1 MGEYK
6 IFFKE
11 SVEKDLRSIPKK
23 DLKRILT
30 RIEAL
35 AQEPRPQGYEK
46 LSGQEKYRIRQG
58 TYRIIYSI
66 QEQELTCIFRRKSP
80 LDSDSFRHLI
90 PI

>member
-1 MGEYK
+1 MGEYE

-23 DLKRILT
+23 DLKKILL
-30 RIEAL
+30 RIETL
-35 AQEPRPQGYEK
+35 AKDPRPPVYEK

-66 QEQELTCIFRRKSP
+66 QDQELTVWVVKVGHRK
-80 LDSDSFRHLI
+80 DVYR
-90 PI
+90 

>member
-6 IFFKE
+6 ILFKE

-66 QEQELTCIFRRKSP
+66 QEQELTVWVVKVGHRK
-80 LDSDSFRHLI
+80 DVYR
-90 PI
+90 

>member
-23 DLKRILT
+23 DLKKILT

-66 QEQELTCIFRRKSP
+66 QDQELTVWVVKVRHRK
-80 LDSDSFRHLI
+80 DVYR
-90 PI
+90 

>member
-23 DLKRILT
+23 DLKKILT

-35 AQEPRPQGYEK
+35 AKEPRSQGYEK

-58 TYRIIYSI
+58 TYRIIYSV
-66 QEQELTCIFRRKSP
+66 QDQELTVWVVKVGHRK
-80 LDSDSFRHLI
+80 DVYR
-90 PI
+90 

>member
-23 DLKRILT
+23 NLKKILL
-30 RIEAL
+30 RIETL
-35 AQEPRPQGYEK
+35 AKDPRPPGQEK
-46 LSGQEKYRIRQG
+46 LSGQERYRIRQG

-66 QEQELTCIFRRKSP
+66 QDQELTVWVIKVGHRK
-80 LDSDSFRHLI
+80 DVYR
-90 PI
+90 

>member
-23 DLKRILT
+23 DIKKILT
-30 RIEAL
+30 RIETL
-35 AQEPRPQGYEK
+35 AQEPRPQGCEK

-66 QEQELTCIFRRKSP
+66 QDQELTVWVVKVGHRKEVY
-80 LDSDSFRHLI
+80 R
-90 PI
+90 